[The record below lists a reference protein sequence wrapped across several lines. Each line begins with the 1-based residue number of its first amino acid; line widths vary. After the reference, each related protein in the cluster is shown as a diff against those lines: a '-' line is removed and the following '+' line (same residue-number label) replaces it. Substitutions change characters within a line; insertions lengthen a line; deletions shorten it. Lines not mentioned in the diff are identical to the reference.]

1 MSAHVVRAA
10 GYIRVSTAEQ
20 ALRGLSLEAQ
30 EAEIRRWAAEHHV
43 RLENIYVDKGITA
56 RKQLHRRAA
65 FMQMM
70 QAVDAGQIDL
80 ILVMRL
86 DRWFRNVYD
95 YHKMMNEHLIPHGVN
110 WCAVKEDYDTT
121 TTNGRLMINLRLSI
135 AEQECDTDADRIRDV
150 QQNMVAKG
158 RWPFGAAPLG
168 YRIEEKRLVKDP
180 HTQPQVEFFFRHML
194 ANGSLRGA
202 LFAMNDRFGTSYEY
216 RRAQDLSRKSVYYG
230 VYGENQSF
238 CPAYITLEE
247 HQRIRSLAEKNVR
260 VWSSPTAWP
269 HLFSGLLICDDCH
282 RRLNAQTIR
291 RPSGVYTTYRCS
303 HSTDNHGCANN
314 RSISEKVIEEYLLNY
329 VREDLAQYIV
339 QMEVSQ
345 KKAAALPDNT
355 AKIRAKQERV
365 KTLFINNFIDLEE
378 YKRRIQELEGQII
391 RRPPPEKTKD
401 VSKLKQL
408 LEDGALKMYPTLTR
422 EEKRAFWRG
431 FLKELHIYRGTI
443 QGPPI
448 FL

>member
-1 MSAHVVRAA
+1 MSAPVVRAA

-70 QAVDAGQIDL
+70 QAVDADQIDL

-216 RRAQDLSRKSVYYG
+216 RRAQDLS
-230 VYGENQSF
+230 
-238 CPAYITLEE
+238 
-247 HQRIRSLAEKNVR
+247 
-260 VWSSPTAWP
+260 
-269 HLFSGLLICDDCH
+269 
-282 RRLNAQTIR
+282 
-291 RPSGVYTTYRCS
+291 
-303 HSTDNHGCANN
+303 
-314 RSISEKVIEEYLLNY
+314 
-329 VREDLAQYIV
+329 
-339 QMEVSQ
+339 
-345 KKAAALPDNT
+345 
-355 AKIRAKQERV
+355 
-365 KTLFINNFIDLEE
+365 
-378 YKRRIQELEGQII
+378 
-391 RRPPPEKTKD
+391 
-401 VSKLKQL
+401 
-408 LEDGALKMYPTLTR
+408 
-422 EEKRAFWRG
+422 
-431 FLKELHIYRGTI
+431 
-443 QGPPI
+443 
-448 FL
+448 

>member
-1 MSAHVVRAA
+1 MSAPVVRAA

-70 QAVDAGQIDL
+70 QAVDADQIDL

-168 YRIEEKRLVKDP
+168 YL
-180 HTQPQVEFFFRHML
+180 
-194 ANGSLRGA
+194 SL
-202 LFAMNDRFGTSYEY
+202 
-216 RRAQDLSRKSVYYG
+216 
-230 VYGENQSF
+230 
-238 CPAYITLEE
+238 I
-247 HQRIRSLAEKNVR
+247 H
-260 VWSSPTAWP
+260 
-269 HLFSGLLICDDCH
+269 
-282 RRLNAQTIR
+282 
-291 RPSGVYTTYRCS
+291 
-303 HSTDNHGCANN
+303 
-314 RSISEKVIEEYLLNY
+314 ISE
-329 VREDLAQYIV
+329 
-339 QMEVSQ
+339 
-345 KKAAALPDNT
+345 PT
-355 AKIRAKQERV
+355 
-365 KTLFINNFIDLEE
+365 
-378 YKRRIQELEGQII
+378 
-391 RRPPPEKTKD
+391 RP
-401 VSKLKQL
+401 
-408 LEDGALKMYPTLTR
+408 
-422 EEKRAFWRG
+422 
-431 FLKELHIYRGTI
+431 
-443 QGPPI
+443 
-448 FL
+448 

>member
-1 MSAHVVRAA
+1 MSAPVVRAA

-95 YHKMMNEHLIPHGVN
+95 YHKNDERASHSTWGELVRRQGRLRHHHH
-110 WCAVKEDYDTT
+110 KR
-121 TTNGRLMINLRLSI
+121 RLMITSACPLPSRSATPTPTASRCP
-135 AEQECDTDADRIRDV
+135 AEY
-150 QQNMVAKG
+150 G
-158 RWPFGAAPLG
+158 RQRPLAVGAAPLG

-291 RPSGVYTTYRCS
+291 RP
-303 HSTDNHGCANN
+303 AA
-314 RSISEKVIEEYLLNY
+314 SI
-329 VREDLAQYIV
+329 
-339 QMEVSQ
+339 
-345 KKAAALPDNT
+345 PPT
-355 AKIRAKQERV
+355 AVLI
-365 KTLFINNFIDLEE
+365 
-378 YKRRIQELEGQII
+378 
-391 RRPPPEKTKD
+391 
-401 VSKLKQL
+401 
-408 LEDGALKMYPTLTR
+408 
-422 EEKRAFWRG
+422 
-431 FLKELHIYRGTI
+431 
-443 QGPPI
+443 PPI
-448 FL
+448 TTAVRITAAFQKRSSRNIS

>member
-1 MSAHVVRAA
+1 M
-10 GYIRVSTAEQ
+10 
-20 ALRGLSLEAQ
+20 
-30 EAEIRRWAAEHHV
+30 
-43 RLENIYVDKGITA
+43 
-56 RKQLHRRAA
+56 
-65 FMQMM
+65 
-70 QAVDAGQIDL
+70 
-80 ILVMRL
+80 
-86 DRWFRNVYD
+86 
-95 YHKMMNEHLIPHGVN
+95 
-110 WCAVKEDYDTT
+110 
-121 TTNGRLMINLRLSI
+121 
-135 AEQECDTDADRIRDV
+135 
-150 QQNMVAKG
+150 
-158 RWPFGAAPLG
+158 
-168 YRIEEKRLVKDP
+168 
-180 HTQPQVEFFFRHML
+180 
-194 ANGSLRGA
+194 
-202 LFAMNDRFGTSYEY
+202 
-216 RRAQDLSRKSVYYG
+216 
-230 VYGENQSF
+230 
-238 CPAYITLEE
+238 
-247 HQRIRSLAEKNVR
+247 R

-391 RRPPPEKTKD
+391 RRPPSEKTKD